1 MAVRLLPALLGLAAA
16 APTAERITSL
26 PGYGKPPSPQYSGW
40 LKGGN
45 ATSGG
50 MSTLHYWFAAYE
62 GKDDWRTKPVVLWL
76 NGGPG
81 SSSLLGFMQEAGPLL
96 VGQGGALV
104 ENPWSWNKVAN
115 VFALEAPGGVG
126 FSYCEAQ
133 KTGGH
138 CGWTDKT
145 TAKANANA
153 VRDFFVKFPELADND
168 FFITGESYA
177 GVYCPTLA
185 RELVDGND
193 AGAKPRVNLVGMAV
207 GDPCTDN
214 AAQKDSMDMLWYGHK
229 HGFVPDD
236 DFTLLWNECGSRV
249 ARDVDPAG
257 GLRAAPTLRESEN
270 ATYLG
275 EGFINDVS
283 LYGVSALVRWDVPGS
298 LNYEQAS
305 WLNSEEVRAALH
317 VSDAPSKDW
326 PGPSDAWVYESS
338 YAACS
343 GIARDAENPSM
354 IDFYAYLA
362 PKLPGA
368 ILVFNGDTD
377 PCVSYEGTRTAI
389 KEVGFAEVNAYRP
402 WFFNATAAAAAFITE
417 KKDILFGPDLST
429 EAAGPQLGGHVVDY
443 DHGLSFATVH
453 GSGHMVPQFRPRAS
467 LTFIAPQERL
477 APPLGRRRAR
487 AMSDDDDAFPTRRA
501 APATGA
507 RASTTMFDPAKLA
520 ANNTLKDATAR
531 VVSWIKEML
540 PPDIRGAL
548 NARADHVMI
557 NAREVACGDPDCSP
571 IDVVLALLFYNGR
584 RAMTGLPMEMNRVRR
599 EDIASTPED
608 MHDELMACHNDTL
621 WVPPSQLG
629 PPPLSAAE
637 TRRSRRSPRSSP
649 NNYCR

>member
-1 MAVRLLPALLGLAAA
+1 MAARLLLPLLGLAAA

-270 ATYLG
+270 ATCLAAHRKFLLTTSRSFSQTWAK
-275 EGFINDVS
+275 GFINDVS

-467 LTFIAPQERL
+467 LTFIAHVLKNAPL
-477 APPLGRRRAR
+477 APPLPGDAELA
-487 AMSDDDDAFPTRRA
+487 AMSDDDFDAFLDTWVGDAQTA
-501 APATGA
+501 AY
-507 RASTTMFDPAKLA
+507 
-520 ANNTLKDATAR
+520 
-531 VVSWIKEML
+531 I
-540 PPDIRGAL
+540 
-548 NARADHVMI
+548 
-557 NAREVACGDPDCSP
+557 
-571 IDVVLALLFYNGR
+571 
-584 RAMTGLPMEMNRVRR
+584 
-599 EDIASTPED
+599 
-608 MHDELMACHNDTL
+608 
-621 WVPPSQLG
+621 
-629 PPPLSAAE
+629 
-637 TRRSRRSPRSSP
+637 
-649 NNYCR
+649 